1 MALTENFQQPLT
13 APTVNGTNITEWLV
27 KLLTVQPLTVYY
39 SINGVNCAKHW
50 KKFVYG
56 LFKH

>member
-13 APTVNGTNITEWLV
+13 APTVNGTNITEWLM

-50 KKFVYG
+50 KKIVNG
-56 LFKH
+56 L